1 MRVSM
6 FRLLALRGLLLTVG
20 VPAVALAQ
28 SVAVTGTVG
37 LDPADRG
44 PNGIDPADAVV
55 WLTPLGPTA
64 EDVGPT
70 PGMFEIIQ
78 EEKRFVP
85 RVLPVPTGSSVD
97 FPNLD
102 PFFHNVFSLFDGKR
116 FDLGLYEAGA
126 SRSTRFGRPGIS
138 YVFCNIHPEMVAI
151 ILTVDT
157 DLFALTGA
165 EGEFRLE
172 GVPAGDYQLHV
183 WHEQMEVAPDD
194 ADRGITVGEASL
206 ALSPIRMTARTS
218 GLDDHLNKFGQDYES
233 SSPST
238 VPYLLPR

>member
-1 MRVSM
+1 MTGLA
-6 FRLLALRGLLLTVG
+6 FRHGLLGLLLTVG

-28 SVAVTGTVG
+28 SVAVTGTVE
-37 LDPADRG
+37 LDPDGRG
-44 PNGIDPADAVV
+44 SSGIDPVDAVV

-64 EDVGPT
+64 GGVGPT
-70 PGMFEIIQ
+70 PAMFEIIQ
-78 EEKRFVP
+78 EEKRFLP

-116 FDLGLYEAGA
+116 FDLGLYEAGT

-151 ILTVDT
+151 VLTVDT
-157 DLFALTGA
+157 DLFALTDAG
-165 EGEFRLE
+165 GEFRLD
-172 GVPAGDYQLHV
+172 GVPSGDYRLRV
-183 WHEQMEVAPDD
+183 WHEQMAVGPAD
-194 ADRGITVGEASL
+194 ADRVVSVGATAL
-206 ALSPIRMTARTS
+206 ALSPVRMVARTS
-218 GLDDHLNKFGQDYES
+218 GLDDHLNKFGQEYES
-233 SSPST
+233 PEPST